1 MTYADLK
8 VIERVLK
15 DEVEHLR
22 DALFEAKLENN
33 RKWFAEISKE
43 IENINL
49 VLQHLYSAKVGE

>member
-22 DALFEAKLENN
+22 DNLFEAKLENN

-43 IENINL
+43 IETKTYP
-49 VLQHLYSAKVGE
+49 H